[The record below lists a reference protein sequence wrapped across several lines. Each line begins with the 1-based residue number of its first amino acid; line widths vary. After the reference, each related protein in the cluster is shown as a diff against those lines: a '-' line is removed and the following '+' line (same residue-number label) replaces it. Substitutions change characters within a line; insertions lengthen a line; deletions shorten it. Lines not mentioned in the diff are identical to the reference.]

1 MIAGL
6 IITSSIA
13 ATMYLFRVGFDSLQ
27 RVNAIN
33 EVSSR
38 VPPAVNL
45 LKGVDLSRLKGSE
58 NLGGGVTVNWQAEI
72 IAKADQRMG
81 EDGAVEPMLHEISLY
96 RVTFTIVEGDVSRD
110 YEYRTLRHRKNAE
123 ISF

>member
-27 RVNAIN
+27 RVNGLN
-33 EVSSR
+33 RVSSR

-45 LKGVDLSRLKGSE
+45 LKGVDLSGLKGSE
-58 NLGGGVTVNWQAEI
+58 DLGGGVRVNWQAEV

-81 EDGAVEPMLHEISLY
+81 DEGVVEPMLHEMSLY
-96 RVTFTIVEGDVSRD
+96 KVTFTIVEGDVSRD
-110 YEYRTLRHRKNAE
+110 YEYRTLRHRKNAG